1 MPFPSNFKGKPPQEG
16 EFGVIPEGIY
26 YAIVQETKET
36 TSSKGDPQVV
46 VDFQITTGSYQG
58 STIREWITFVDNMEG
73 RNKHLLMVLGQVCD
87 DDAVIRPKDWVGQ
100 ELRIRVRHRE
110 YQGKPQ
116 SRIAEF
122 LYFEEG
128 DQEPEKEVKEAKKKI
143 EKTFGEEEPPIPQEA
158 SEEKEEDKDTIP
170 F

>member
-1 MPFPSNFKGKPPQEG
+1 MSPFPSNFKGKPPQEG
-16 EFGVIPEGIY
+16 EFGVVPEGIY
-26 YAIVQETKET
+26 YAIIQETKET
-36 TSSKGDPQVV
+36 TSSKGDPQVI

-58 STIREWITFVDNMEG
+58 STIREWITFVDSMEG

-87 DDAVIRPKDWVGQ
+87 DDAVIRPKDWEGQ

-122 LYFEEG
+122 LYLE
-128 DQEPEKEVKEAKKKI
+128 DQEPEKEVQEAKEKI